1 MNIKMNKKHIG
12 SSFDDFLKEESI
24 YEEVNAFA
32 VKEVIVFMLN
42 EEIKKRNLTKAE
54 VAKLIGTSR
63 SSLDRLLNPE
73 NHSIT
78 LLTIE
83 KIANVFNKKLK
94 ISFA

>member
-1 MNIKMNKKHIG
+1 MNKKHIG
-12 SSFDDFLKEESI
+12 SSFDDFLKEEGI

-42 EEIKKRNLTKAE
+42 EEMKKRNLTKAE
-54 VAKLIGTSR
+54 VAKLIRTSR

-83 KIANVFNKKLK
+83 KIANVFNKKLR